1 MSNNVMGKIAR
12 LSKESESKLELS
24 SELLELALVDDIGKK
39 LAAMKAAKT
48 QVSTLKKESL
58 EAMKIVREAE
68 KKMDK
73 TLKANAA
80 KASKLISAAEK
91 TQVLIDKANKQAKEL
106 GVSPT
111 AIKGLAELED
121 VAVDVYDIGDDV
133 EQILKRGY

>member
-1 MSNNVMGKIAR
+1 MSNNVMGKIAK

-58 EAMKIVREAE
+58 GAMKIVKEAE

-73 TLKANAA
+73 TLKENAA
-80 KASKLISAAEK
+80 KASKLRAAAEK

-121 VAVDVYDIGDDV
+121 VALDVEDIGDDV